1 MNLFRG
7 VLVAAVV
14 VGLSTTA
21 VEAKRI
27 MRQTPEQKAPRPAD
41 AEIYRAGIL
50 IEADSGTV
58 LFEKNPHLKA
68 PPASM
73 TKMMLI
79 LLVAERVRDGSL
91 HWDDPITASAW
102 ASKIG
107 GSQVY
112 LKQGEV
118 FPLSEMMQ
126 AIVIHSANDASVAV
140 AEAVA
145 GSSEAFVDLMNER
158 AKQLGM
164 NDTTYHSVHGLP
176 PGKGQQPDIS
186 SAHDL
191 ATVARELVKFPDV
204 MKWAGTKEAPFR
216 NGAMTLTNTNRLVRE
231 TSWVDG
237 LKTGYYRE
245 AGFNVTATG
254 QRDGMRLIAVILG
267 APQKHD
273 CFGEAGKLLNKGF
286 ADYKA
291 LGGRQAGRHRGQ
303 RRRREGR
310 QPALRAR
317 RRRRQRQRAG
327 QARREAQ
334 LLRRAGTL
342 GRRACAAQGQRAD
355 RRGGGQG
362 RRCGRRT
369 RAGAGCGVRREADVA
384 LGADLL
390 IADSDADCGL
400 KISPTIC
407 ARVRRD
413 P

>member
-1 MNLFRG
+1 MNVCRS
-7 VLVAAVV
+7 VLVAVVV
-14 VGLSTTA
+14 VGVSTTG

-27 MRQTPEQKAPRPAD
+27 MRHPPEPKTLGAAD
-41 AEIYRAGIL
+41 AELYRAGIL
-50 IEADSGTV
+50 IEAGSGAV

-79 LLVAERVRDGSL
+79 LLVAERVREGSL
-91 HWDDPITASAW
+91 HWDDPITTSAW

-112 LKQGEV
+112 LKQGET

-164 NDTTYHSVHGLP
+164 KDTTYHSVHGLP

-186 SAHDL
+186 SAADL
-191 ATVARELVKFPDV
+191 ATLARELVKFSEV

-231 TSWVDG
+231 TTWVDG

-254 QRDGMRLIAVILG
+254 QRDGTRLIAVILG
-267 APQKHD
+267 APQKRD
-273 CFGEAGKLLNKGF
+273 CFGEAAKLLSKGF
-286 ADYKA
+286 GEYRSLVA
-291 LGGRQAGRHRGQ
+291 LKRGDTVANDVAVKGGNPRFVRVVAGGDVSVLAKRGEK
-303 RRRREGR
+303 RNFSVELALSGDVHAPVKVNDAIGEVVVKDGDVVVGR
-310 QPALRAR
+310 VPALA
-317 RRRRQRQRAG
+317 A
-327 QARREAQ
+327 EAAEKQ
-334 LLRRAGTL
+334 TSLW
-342 GRRACAAQGQRAD
+342 D
-355 RRGGGQG
+355 R
-362 RRCGRRT
+362 
-369 RAGAGCGVRREADVA
+369 
-384 LGADLL
+384 LF
-390 IADSDADCGL
+390 
-400 KISPTIC
+400 
-407 ARVRRD
+407 
-413 P
+413 

>member
-1 MNLFRG
+1 MKVWRG
-7 VLVAAVV
+7 VPAGTAVLLVALL
-14 VGLSTTA
+14 LSSTA

-27 MRQTPEQKAPRPAD
+27 LRHVPEPKAKGAAD
-41 AEIYRAGIL
+41 GETYRAGIL
-50 IEADSGTV
+50 VDADTGTV

-79 LLVAERVRDGSL
+79 LLVAERVRDGSM
-91 HWDDPITASAW
+91 HWDDPITTSAW

-126 AIVIHSANDASVAV
+126 AVVIHSANDASVAV

-164 NDTTYHSVHGLP
+164 NDTVYHSVHGLP
-176 PGKGQQPDIS
+176 PGKGQQPDMS
-186 SAHDL
+186 SAADL
-191 ATVARELVKFPDV
+191 ATVARELVKFPEV

-216 NGAMTLTNTNRLVRE
+216 NGTMTLTNTNRLVRE
-231 TSWVDG
+231 TNWVDG

-254 QRDGMRLIAVILG
+254 QRDGLRLIAVILG

-273 CFGEAGKLLNKGF
+273 CFAEAAKLLNKGF
-286 ADYKA
+286 AENKELVAVKRGDTVANDVAVKGGNPRFVRVVAGGNVSVLAKRGEKRNLSVELA
-291 LGGRQAGRHRGQ
+291 LSGDVHAPLKVNDAIGEVVVKDGDVVVGRV
-303 RRRREGR
+303 
-310 QPALRAR
+310 PALA
-317 RRRRQRQRAG
+317 A
-327 QARREAQ
+327 EAAEKQ
-334 LLRRAGTL
+334 TSLW
-342 GRRACAAQGQRAD
+342 D
-355 RRGGGQG
+355 R
-362 RRCGRRT
+362 
-369 RAGAGCGVRREADVA
+369 
-384 LGADLL
+384 LF
-390 IADSDADCGL
+390 
-400 KISPTIC
+400 
-407 ARVRRD
+407 
-413 P
+413 

>member
-14 VGLSTTA
+14 LGLSTTA

-27 MRQTPEQKAPRPAD
+27 MRQTPEHKAPRPAD

-91 HWDDPITASAW
+91 RWDDPITASAW

-145 GSSEAFVDLMNER
+145 GSSAAFVDLMNER

-186 SAHDL
+186 SAKDL

-216 NGAMTLTNTNRLVRE
+216 QGTMTLTNTNRLVRE

-254 QRDGMRLIAVILG
+254 QRDAMRLIAVILG
-267 APQKHD
+267 APQKRD
-273 CFGEAGKLLNKGF
+273 CFAEAGKLLARGF
-286 ADYKA
+286 VDYKA
-291 LGGRQAGRHRGQ
+291 LVALKKGDTVANDVAVNGGTPRFVRVVAGGNVSVLAKRGEK
-303 RRRREGR
+303 RNFSVELALSGDVHAPLKINDPIGEVVVKEGDVVVGR
-310 QPALRAR
+310 VPAL
-317 RRRRQRQRAG
+317 
-327 QARREAQ
+327 
-334 LLRRAGTL
+334 
-342 GRRACAAQGQRAD
+342 AAESAEKQTSLWER
-355 RRGGGQG
+355 
-362 RRCGRRT
+362 
-369 RAGAGCGVRREADVA
+369 
-384 LGADLL
+384 
-390 IADSDADCGL
+390 IF
-400 KISPTIC
+400 
-407 ARVRRD
+407 
-413 P
+413 

>member
-1 MNLFRG
+1 MTVWRG
-7 VLVAAVV
+7 VFVGAVVLLVALP
-14 VGLSTTA
+14 LSTTV

-27 MRQTPEQKAPRPAD
+27 LRQAPEQKAPRAAD
-41 AEIYRAGIL
+41 AETYRAAIL
-50 IEADSGTV
+50 VDADTGTV

-79 LLVAERVRDGSL
+79 LLVAERVRDGSM

-164 NDTTYHSVHGLP
+164 KDTVYHSVHGLP
-176 PGKGQQPDIS
+176 PGKGQQSDMS
-186 SAHDL
+186 SAADL
-191 ATVARELVKFPDV
+191 ATLARELVKSPEV

-216 NGAMTLTNTNRLVRE
+216 NGSMTLTNTNRLVRE
-231 TSWVDG
+231 TNWVDG
-237 LKTGYYRE
+237 LKTGFYRE

-254 QRDGMRLIAVILG
+254 QRDGLRLITVILG
-267 APQKHD
+267 APEKHD
-273 CFGEAGKLLNKGF
+273 CFAEAAKLLNKGF
-286 ADYKA
+286 AENKA
-291 LGGRQAGRHRGQ
+291 LVAVKRGDTVANDVAVKGGNPRFVRVVAGGNVSVLAKRGEK
-303 RRRREGR
+303 RNFSVELTLSGDVHAPLKVNDAIGEVVVKDGDVVIGR
-310 QPALRAR
+310 VPALAAEAAE
-317 RRRRQRQRAG
+317 RQTS
-327 QARREAQ
+327 
-334 LLRRAGTL
+334 LW
-342 GRRACAAQGQRAD
+342 D
-355 RRGGGQG
+355 R
-362 RRCGRRT
+362 
-369 RAGAGCGVRREADVA
+369 
-384 LGADLL
+384 LF
-390 IADSDADCGL
+390 
-400 KISPTIC
+400 
-407 ARVRRD
+407 
-413 P
+413 

>member
-1 MNLFRG
+1 MNLCRS

-27 MRQTPEQKAPRPAD
+27 MRHPPEQPIPGAAG
-41 AEIYRAGIL
+41 AELYRAGIL
-50 IEADSGTV
+50 IDADSGTV

-79 LLVAERVRDGSL
+79 LLVAERVRDGNL
-91 HWDDPITASAW
+91 HWDDPITTSTW

-112 LKQGEV
+112 LKQGET

-158 AKQLGM
+158 AQQLGM
-164 NDTTYHSVHGLP
+164 KDTTYHSVHGLP
-176 PGKGQQPDIS
+176 PGKGQQADIS
-186 SAHDL
+186 SAADL
-191 ATVARELVKFPDV
+191 ATVARELVKFPEV

-231 TSWVDG
+231 TTWVDG

-245 AGFNVTATG
+245 AGFNVTATA
-254 QRDGMRLIAVILG
+254 QRDGTRLIAVILG

-273 CFGEAGKLLNKGF
+273 CFGEAAKLLTKGF
-286 ADYKA
+286 GEYRSLVA
-291 LGGRQAGRHRGQ
+291 LKRGDTVANDVAVKGGNPRFVRVVAGGNVSVLAKRGEKRNFSVELALSGDVQAPLKVNETIGEVVVKDGDIVVGRV
-303 RRRREGR
+303 
-310 QPALRAR
+310 PALA
-317 RRRRQRQRAG
+317 A
-327 QARREAQ
+327 EAAEKQ
-334 LLRRAGTL
+334 TSLW
-342 GRRACAAQGQRAD
+342 D
-355 RRGGGQG
+355 R
-362 RRCGRRT
+362 
-369 RAGAGCGVRREADVA
+369 
-384 LGADLL
+384 LF
-390 IADSDADCGL
+390 
-400 KISPTIC
+400 
-407 ARVRRD
+407 
-413 P
+413 

>member
-7 VLVAAVV
+7 ALVAVV
-14 VGLSTTA
+14 VFGLSTTG

-27 MRQTPEQKAPRPAD
+27 MRQTPENKASRPAD
-41 AEIYRAGIL
+41 AEIYRSGIL

-164 NDTTYHSVHGLP
+164 SDTTYHSVHGLP

-186 SAHDL
+186 SAQDL

-216 NGAMTLTNTNRLVRE
+216 QGAMTLTNTNRLVRE
-231 TSWVDG
+231 TNWVDG

-267 APQKHD
+267 APQKRD
-273 CFGEAGKLLNKGF
+273 CFAEAGKLLTKGLG
-286 ADYKA
+286 DYKA
-291 LGGRQAGRHRGQ
+291 LVALKKGDTVANDVAVSGGTPRFVRVVAGGSVSVLAKRGEK
-303 RRRREGR
+303 RNFSVELALSGDVHAPLKINEPIGEVVVKDGDVVVGR
-310 QPALRAR
+310 VPAL
-317 RRRRQRQRAG
+317 
-327 QARREAQ
+327 
-334 LLRRAGTL
+334 
-342 GRRACAAQGQRAD
+342 AAESAEKQTSLWD
-355 RRGGGQG
+355 R
-362 RRCGRRT
+362 
-369 RAGAGCGVRREADVA
+369 
-384 LGADLL
+384 
-390 IADSDADCGL
+390 IF
-400 KISPTIC
+400 
-407 ARVRRD
+407 
-413 P
+413 